1 MTHFDRHG
9 VSCPCHQDR
18 NLLRHGTIRRL
29 NLRQLLIR
37 SRRTHF
43 ADPAVHH
50 HPLGSRIVTC
60 DGGKPGPRNFAIHMW
75 ARVGP
80 PHRQRGQIPM
90 SPLVDFHSPSVQVY
104 CENATGHTERPQA
117 ADIMRL
123 HDRRRQLDQAG
134 GHLRHSGD
142 NGQPFKLSRAS
153 NASATHACRASRLPE
168 LPVFQRIPRKCMWK
182 SFWVAS

>member
-1 MTHFDRHG
+1 MQTRAKGSDTWPDSAIILYIITPGQEDQIRPNCDRFDCHT

-37 SRRTHF
+37 SPLSHF

-50 HPLGSRIVTC
+50 HPLGSRIATC
-60 DGGKPGPRNFAIHMW
+60 DGGKSGPRNFAIHMW

-90 SPLVDFHSPSVQVY
+90 SPLVDFHSPSVQVCRTKRY
-104 CENATGHTERPQA
+104 GAHGKAPGRRYNA
-117 ADIMRL
+117 
-123 HDRRRQLDQAG
+123 
-134 GHLRHSGD
+134 
-142 NGQPFKLSRAS
+142 
-153 NASATHACRASRLPE
+153 ASRPTAATRPGGRPSPAFGLTT
-168 LPVFQRIPRKCMWK
+168 
-182 SFWVAS
+182 ASPLS

>member
-50 HPLGSRIVTC
+50 HPLGSRIATF
-60 DGGKPGPRNFAIHMW
+60 DGGKSGPQNFVTHMW

-90 SPLVDFHSPSVQVY
+90 SQLVDFHSPGVQDC
-104 CENATGHTERPQA
+104 CENATRNPERPRA
-117 ADIMRL
+117 AYTMRPYG
-123 HDRRRQLDQAG
+123 RRRQLDRAG
-134 GHLRHSGD
+134 SHLRHQGHNS
-142 NGQPFKLSRAS
+142 QPSKLSGAS
-153 NASATHACRASRLPE
+153 NGSPTHVGGACMLLKLP
-168 LPVFQRIPRKCMWK
+168 LFQRIPRKCIRE
-182 SFWVAS
+182 SFRVQS